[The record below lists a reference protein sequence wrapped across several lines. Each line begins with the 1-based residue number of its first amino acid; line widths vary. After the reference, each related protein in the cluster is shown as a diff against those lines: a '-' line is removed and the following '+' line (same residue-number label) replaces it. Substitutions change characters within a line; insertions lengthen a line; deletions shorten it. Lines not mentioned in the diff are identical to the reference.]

1 MDQELKHEFEKL
13 NQRIDVL
20 PTKTDLNNV
29 VNHLVG
35 VINETI
41 AEPME
46 RHFAETKDTVR
57 VRADVESLK
66 IDIQKIKAV
75 LHIA

>member
-13 NQRIDVL
+13 NRRLDIL
-20 PTKTDLNNV
+20 PTKTDLDGAV
-29 VNHLVG
+29 SHLVG

-46 RHFAETKDTVR
+46 RHFAETKDTIN
-57 VRADVESLK
+57 VRAEVDSLK
-66 IDIQKIKAV
+66 ADMKRIKAA
-75 LHIA
+75 LHLT